1 MPVINTNINSIVS
14 QNATNRSDR
23 AMTNTMEKLSTGFRI
38 NKSGDDAAGLAV
50 STKMT
55 AQQRGTYQAA
65 RNISDAVAMVQTA
78 DGALRE
84 VSSIM
89 QRMRELAVQGAT
101 ETYSPA
107 DLALMDT
114 EYQQLEAEITRIVDQ
129 TKWNKMDLLNGDG
142 PGDSAGQ
149 GGVFIIQV
157 GADNSQTMT
166 VTIGNLQI
174 TSAAGSDLLSDL
186 EGLAVSSQASAA
198 AAITSI
204 DNAFTDLAD
213 KRADLGAYM
222 NRLGHALGN
231 AEVFAANMADSN
243 SRILDT
249 DYAKE
254 MTEFSRAQI
263 VRQAGMAM
271 LSQANAIPNQV
282 LQLLQ

>member
-84 VSSIM
+84 VSAIM

-129 TKWNKMDLLNGDG
+129 TKWNKMDL
-142 PGDSAGQ
+142 
-149 GGVFIIQV
+149 F
-157 GADNSQTMT
+157 
-166 VTIGNLQI
+166 
-174 TSAAGSDLLSDL
+174 
-186 EGLAVSSQASAA
+186 EW
-198 AAITSI
+198 
-204 DNAFTDLAD
+204 
-213 KRADLGAYM
+213 
-222 NRLGHALGN
+222 
-231 AEVFAANMADSN
+231 
-243 SRILDT
+243 
-249 DYAKE
+249 
-254 MTEFSRAQI
+254 
-263 VRQAGMAM
+263 
-271 LSQANAIPNQV
+271 
-282 LQLLQ
+282 

>member
-1 MPVINTNINSIVS
+1 
-14 QNATNRSDR
+14 
-23 AMTNTMEKLSTGFRI
+23 
-38 NKSGDDAAGLAV
+38 
-50 STKMT
+50 
-55 AQQRGTYQAA
+55 
-65 RNISDAVAMVQTA
+65 
-78 DGALRE
+78 
-84 VSSIM
+84 
-89 QRMRELAVQGAT
+89 
-101 ETYSPA
+101 
-107 DLALMDT
+107 MDT

-149 GGVFIIQV
+149 GGVFTVQL
-157 GADNSQTMT
+157 GADNGQTLDI
-166 VTIGNLQI
+166 TIGNLQI
-174 TSAAGSDLLSDL
+174 TSAAGSDILSDL

-198 AAITSI
+198 AAITKI
-204 DNAFTDLAD
+204 DDAFTDLAD

-231 AEVFAANMADSN
+231 AETFAANMSDSN
-243 SRILDT
+243 SRIVDT

-254 MTEFSRAQI
+254 MTEFARSQI

>member
-23 AMTNTMEKLSTGFRI
+23 AMTNTMEKLSTGYRI

-55 AQQRGTYQAA
+55 AQIKGTYQAA

-84 VSSIM
+84 VSAIM

-129 TKWNKMDLLNGDG
+129 TKWNKMDLLNGAGPSGTATDG
-142 PGDSAGQ
+142 A
-149 GGVFIIQV
+149 FIVQV
-157 GADNSQTMT
+157 GADNAQTLN
-166 VTIGNLQI
+166 VTIGSLEI
-174 TSAAGSDLLSDL
+174 STASYAVLSDL
-186 EGLAVSSQASAA
+186 EGLSVDSQVSAA
-198 AAITSI
+198 NAISKI
-204 DNAFTDLAD
+204 DDAFTDLAD

-231 AEVFAANMADSN
+231 AETFAANMSDSN

-254 MTEFSRAQI
+254 MTEFARAQI

-271 LSQANAIPNQV
+271 LSQANAIPSQI
-282 LQLLQ
+282 LQILQ

>member
-50 STKMT
+50 STKMN
-55 AQQRGTYQAA
+55 AQTRGTYQAA

-84 VSSIM
+84 VSAIM

-101 ETYSPA
+101 ETYSPD
-107 DLALMDT
+107 DLLLMDT
-114 EYQQLEAEITRIVDQ
+114 EYQQLESEISRIVSQ
-129 TKWNKMDLLNGDG
+129 TKWNKMDLLNGGG
-142 PGDSAGQ
+142 PSGSSTEGA
-149 GGVFIIQV
+149 FILQL
-157 GADNSQTMT
+157 GADNGQTMT
-166 VTIGNLQI
+166 VTIGDVSVS
-174 TSAAGSDLLSDL
+174 SASYALLSDL
-186 EGLAVSSQASAA
+186 DGLAVSSQASAA
-198 AAITSI
+198 AAITGI
-204 DNAFTDLAD
+204 DNALTDLATR
-213 KRADLGAYM
+213 RADLGAYM
-222 NRLGHALGN
+222 NRLAHSLNN
-231 AEVFAANMADSN
+231 AEIYTANMSDSN
-243 SRILDT
+243 SRIQDT

-254 MTEFSRAQI
+254 MTELSRVQI

-271 LSQANAIPNQV
+271 LSQANAIPSQV